1 MMIRYSKIILVA
13 AVALFAALV
22 AFGNITDY
30 GSNFVF
36 VQHVLSMDTIFP
48 DSAIGY
54 RAITWPLAHHAAY
67 WLIIATQ
74 VGTAIFCSMG
84 AWRLCR
90 AVRQPAR
97 QFNRAKSWAVAG
109 LTLGFVLWQVGF
121 MSISGEWFGA
131 WMSPQWNGV
140 PSAFRFFVTILLVL
154 IYLVQPDQE
163 LDSSP

>member
-13 AVALFAALV
+13 AVALFAGLV
-22 AFGNITDY
+22 AFGNLTDY

-54 RAITWPLAHHAAY
+54 RAVTSPLAHHLAY

-74 VGTAIFCSMG
+74 VATAILCSMG
-84 AWRLCR
+84 AWTLWR

-97 QFNRAKSWAVAG
+97 QFNRAKSLAVAG

>member
-1 MMIRYSKIILVA
+1 MMIRYSKIVLVA
-13 AVALFAALV
+13 AVAFFASLV

-48 DSAIGY
+48 DSAIAY
-54 RAITWPLAHHAAY
+54 RAITSPAAHHAAY
-67 WLIIATQ
+67 WLIISSQVAT
-74 VGTAIFCSMG
+74 AALCWLG
-84 AWRLCR
+84 AWKLWRV
-90 AVRQPAR
+90 VRGAAR
-97 QFNRAKSWAVAG
+97 EFNRAKSLAVAG
-109 LTLGFVLWQVGF
+109 LTVGFLLWQVGF

-154 IYLVQPDQE
+154 IYLVQPDQD
-163 LDSSP
+163 LD